1 MTPPEH
7 DHRPDAPAGAVLFD
21 IDGTLVDSTYLHVH
35 AWMRA
40 LTDLGDE
47 LDRPVDSWRIHRGIG
62 MGSSLL
68 LAELLGDDAAERLGG
83 RAKERHEHHYRELT
97 AQQGLQR
104 TFDGARELVRAVAER
119 GARAVL
125 ATSAAPAELAE
136 LRKALDLDDV
146 VAGITSA
153 DDVEAAKPEPDLVR
167 AALDVAGTPPERAVM
182 VGDTGWDVEA
192 AHRAGVACVAVTT
205 GGWSEAEL
213 HAAGAAA
220 VYRDAAALLADL
232 DQSPLALTRHHED

>member
-1 MTPPEH
+1 MSPP
-7 DHRPDAPAGAVLFD
+7 APEDQADTHLGAVLFD

-35 AWMRA
+35 AWSRA
-40 LTDLGDE
+40 FADLADD
-47 LDRPVDSWRIHRGIG
+47 LPTPVDAWRIHRGIG

-68 LAELLGDDAAERLGG
+68 LSDLLGDAAGRLGD
-83 RAKERHEHHYRELT
+83 RAKDRHEHHYGELT
-97 AQQGLQR
+97 RAGLQR
-104 TFDGARELVRAVAER
+104 PFEGARDLVRAVADR

-136 LRKALDLDDV
+136 LRKVLDLDDV
-146 VAGITSA
+146 VAGITS
-153 DDVEAAKPEPDLVR
+153 DQDVDAAKPEPDLVE
-167 AALDVAGTPPERAVM
+167 AALRVADVPPERAVM
-182 VGDTGWDVEA
+182 LGDTRWDVEA

-220 VYRDAAALLADL
+220 VYRDVAALLADL
-232 DQSPLALTRHHED
+232 DQSPLALAWHHED